1 MKRRTWD
8 LTIVSAAVCSA
19 FIATPAEALTPLQP
33 FPMSAKYR
41 DLGAKPASGRSG
53 SASIEARALLG
64 VDGTTDLEVTTGHF
78 EGGAAVGSLSK
89 VQVKVLANNG
99 HVLTTDNYRKTL
111 TGAGFASFTYDGLYR
126 GQSTQVQASV
136 AGIDGAR
143 TDIVT
148 VSTDVKLRPDLVASV
163 NAQFVA
169 TVNSMVVVGAVMT
182 EKNGDVGARA
192 TCRLLVDGAEV
203 ASIPG
208 AWVDAASA
216 VTCRFTT
223 SFPTIGTKRLTVRIT
238 DVSPGDFDPANNEA
252 IQLIDVVPPQPF
264 DFMDVS
270 VYQFDGYQKMS
281 QQSTFYNWDGS
292 IVSQWSTSNEG
303 RGRAQ
308 SLWIEGGLYGPSPMT
323 GQITLR
329 HSTGT
334 TVLPM
339 LAFNVAELPDTSG
352 WDNVSCRNGNYPGTF
367 VYFCTASDIT
377 DIFLGQDVGAATYTV
392 SGGIYSGWLNP
403 STAEWIDFGPSY
415 TAQLRYE
422 ADGIAHEMQL
432 GVGLDRAHVV
442 HSDAS
447 PKCSYSSYSDGYQL
461 YCSQFVLDYVQV
473 DGEAYFWNG
482 YYY

>member
-1 MKRRTWD
+1 MKRRTWN

-19 FIATPAEALTPLQP
+19 FIATPADALTPLQP
-33 FPMSAKYR
+33 LPMSAKYR
-41 DLGAKPASGRSG
+41 DNGAKPASGRSG
-53 SASIEARALLG
+53 SAAIEARALLG
-64 VDGTTDLEVTTGHF
+64 ADGTTDLEVTTGHF

-99 HVLTTDNYRKTL
+99 RVLTTDNYRKTL
-111 TGAGFASFTYDGLYR
+111 TGAGFASFTYDGLYH
-126 GQSTQVQASV
+126 GQPTQVQASV
-136 AGIDGAR
+136 AGIDGTR

-163 NAQFVA
+163 NAQSVA

-192 TCRLLVDGAEV
+192 TCRLLVDDAEV

-223 SFPTIGTKRLTVRIT
+223 SFATVGTKRLTVRIT
-238 DVSPGDFDPANNEA
+238 DVSPRDFDTANNEA
-252 IQLIDVVPPQPF
+252 IQLIDVVPPQPL
-264 DFMDVS
+264 DYMYAE
-270 VYQFDGYQKMS
+270 VYQFDGYEKAW
-281 QQSTFYNWDGS
+281 QQTTNYKYDGS
-292 IVSQWSTSNEG
+292 IDSQWSSSAEG

-308 SLWIEGGLYGPSPMT
+308 TLYIEGGFFGPAPME

-334 TVLPM
+334 TILPM
-339 LAFNVAELPDTSG
+339 LAFSVADLPLTG
-352 WDNVSCRNGNYPGTF
+352 GFPGYSCRSGNYPGTF
-367 VYFCTASDIT
+367 VYFCTSAEVT
-377 DIFLGQDVGAATYTV
+377 DVFLGQDAGDATYTV
-392 SGGIYSGWLNP
+392 TGGVYSGWLNP

-415 TAQLRYE
+415 TADLRYE
-422 ADGIAHEMQL
+422 ANGIAHEMQI
-432 GVGLDRAHVV
+432 GVGLYRVHVV
-442 HSDAS
+442 RGDAS
-447 PKCSYSSYSDGYQL
+447 PNCSYYSYPDVYQV
-461 YCSQFVLDYVQV
+461 YCSQWTSDYVQV
-473 DGEAYFWNG
+473 GGETYFYDG